1 MQTAINS
8 RKFSFTILFNGLLFL
23 VFFQLL
29 SDFVE
34 TIYAFGLMGTNIPV
48 EIAFVLLFFSPL
60 VLLFL
65 PRGIRGW
72 PLILIGEL
80 VFLCRGVETLLDTR
94 GKMIV
99 AGLGVALFLLF
110 FPCYFLQRQKENQ
123 YHTNR
128 GFTTSLGLALGLIF
142 SIFFRTMGSG
152 FDFST
157 YGWAQVIGWIYVLI
171 AGILLILLQ
180 DSKPTTIKVEGE
192 IKAPIEQALSVWR
205 VIVYS
210 LGVFSIFTLCYFAFS
225 SPHVIA
231 RWTGV
236 SHLIVVSGVAIV
248 LFLFFI
254 VAVIRPHLLVN
265 IKTVGLL
272 LWNLLFVTSLT
283 LTILVHQIHFPSQI
297 SDYPFFAPVLSWFH
311 HIPLFFMIL
320 LCPVILVDAMRL
332 IDGLA
337 SKRPSAR
344 SLGVGFSIASLY
356 FFLIIFAQAFTTVYD
371 YIPVVG
377 PFFRDKFWL
386 VFLIPGLVLTASVL
400 LIKNGAYS
408 IEKKKTGRTTLL
420 VLTAVLVLT
429 TVIGVF
435 LTASNPTPHS
445 SSKTSLKIM
454 AYNIQQ
460 GYDKMGQKGFT
471 QQLEL
476 FREIDADIIGLEE
489 SDTARI
495 AGGNADIVK
504 YYADQLDMY
513 SYYGPETVTGTFGIA
528 LLSKYPLINPQT
540 FYMYSSG
547 EQTATIEAQISVGG
561 KIFTI
566 FVTHLGNGGPIF
578 QQENVMKVVQ
588 NKENV
593 ILMGDFNFRPDT
605 DSYHIT
611 TDILKDS
618 WLLKWP
624 FGNESQGIDPAR
636 RIDYIFMSPSS
647 NIHIVDSTY
656 LPGTQSDHPALVT
669 QIEW

>member
-1 MQTAINS
+1 MQTATDS
-8 RKFSFTILFNGLLFL
+8 RKFTLSIIFNGLLFL

-29 SDFVE
+29 FDFVE

-99 AGLGVALFLLF
+99 AGLGVAFFLIF
-110 FPCYFLQRQKENQ
+110 FPCHFLQKQK
-123 YHTNR
+123 YIKYDTNR
-128 GFTTSLGLALGLIF
+128 GLTASLGLALGLLL
-142 SIFFRTMGSG
+142 SILFRTIGSG

-157 YGWAQVIGWIYVLI
+157 YGWGQAIGLVYVII

-180 DSKPTTIKVEGE
+180 DSKPTAVKVEE
-192 IKAPIEQALSVWR
+192 DVKAPVVQALPVWR

-210 LGVFSIFTLCYFAFS
+210 LGIVSIFILSYFAFS

-236 SHLIVVSGVAIV
+236 SPIIIVSAVAFA
-248 LFLFFI
+248 LFI
-254 VAVIRPHLLVN
+254 VFVIRPRLLIE
-265 IKTVGLL
+265 IKAVGLL
-272 LWNLLFVTSLT
+272 VWNVLFVSSLT
-283 LTILVHQIHFPSQI
+283 STILINQIHFPTLASE
-297 SDYPFFAPVLSWFH
+297 YPLFAPNLSWFYY
-311 HIPLFFMIL
+311 IPLFIMII
-320 LCPVILVDAMRL
+320 LCPVIIVDAIRL
-332 IDGLA
+332 IDGL
-337 SKRPSAR
+337 SSQRPSAR

-356 FFLIIFAQAFTTVYD
+356 FFLVIFAQAFTTVYD

-386 VFLIPGLVLTASVL
+386 VFLIPGLVLTVSVL
-400 LIKNGAYS
+400 LVKNRAS
-408 IEKKKTGRTTLL
+408 LIEKKESGRPALL
-420 VLTAVLVLT
+420 ILTATIVLAT
-429 TVIGVF
+429 TTFVI
-435 LTASNPTPHS
+435 LTAANPTPFS
-445 SSKTSLKIM
+445 STKTSLKIM
-454 AYNIQQ
+454 TYNIQQ
-460 GYDKMGQKGFT
+460 GYDKAGQKGFT

-476 FREIDADIIGLEE
+476 FREIDADIIGLQE

-504 YYADQLDMY
+504 YFADQLDMY
-513 SYYGPETVTGTFGIA
+513 SYYGPSTVTGTFGIA
-528 LLSKYPLINPQT
+528 LLSKYPLVNPKT
-540 FYMYSSG
+540 FYMYSTG

-561 KIFTI
+561 KVFTV

-578 QQENVMKVVQ
+578 QQEDVMKVVKE
-588 NKENV
+588 KENV
-593 ILMGDFNFRPDT
+593 LIMGDFNFRPET
-605 DSYHIT
+605 DSYQIT
-611 TDILKDS
+611 TDVLEDS

-624 FGNESQGIDPAR
+624 QGNANQGIDPMR
-636 RIDYIFMSPSS
+636 RIDHIFISPDSGV
-647 NIHIVDSTY
+647 NVTDSTY
-656 LPGTQSDHPALVT
+656 LPGPQSDHPALVT